1 MVFGMHIR
9 RVRKKMIGQLSVHV
23 FNSGEEVPMPSKL
36 IEFFNK
42 QPRLGGLSTASK
54 DGKPNIAYFLS
65 PHMIDE
71 KTVVMALGNN
81 KTFSNLMENPYAAF
95 MIFEPGM
102 ALSDWKGLR
111 IYLKMK
117 SYQISGEQLDMM
129 RERVGQMA
137 GAEPAKMV
145 HAAVTFEVQEIRPL
159 VDFGQGWSQAI

>member
-1 MVFGMHIR
+1 MSSH
-9 RVRKKMIGQLSVHV
+9 LT
-23 FNSGEEVPMPSKL
+23 
-36 IEFFNK
+36 EFFNK

-81 KTFSNLMENPYAAF
+81 KTFANLLENPYAAF

-102 ALSDWKGLR
+102 VLSDWKGLR
-111 IYLKMK
+111 VYLKMK
-117 SYQISGEQLDMM
+117 EYQTSGEKLEMM
-129 RERVGQMA
+129 REQVGQMA

-145 HAAVTFEVQEIRPL
+145 HAAVTFEVQEVRPL

>member
-1 MVFGMHIR
+1 M
-9 RVRKKMIGQLSVHV
+9 S
-23 FNSGEEVPMPSKL
+23 SKL

-81 KTFSNLMENPYAAF
+81 KTFANLQENPYAAF

-111 IYLKMK
+111 IYMKMK
-117 SYQISGEQLDMM
+117 EYQTSGEKVKMM
-129 RERVGQMA
+129 REMVGQMA
-137 GAEPAKMV
+137 GEEPATMV

-159 VDFGQGWSQAI
+159 VDFGQGWAQAI

>member
-1 MVFGMHIR
+1 
-9 RVRKKMIGQLSVHV
+9 
-23 FNSGEEVPMPSKL
+23 MPSKL

-117 SYQISGEQLDMM
+117 SYQISGEQLEMM

>member
-1 MVFGMHIR
+1 MSS
-9 RVRKKMIGQLSVHV
+9 QLT
-23 FNSGEEVPMPSKL
+23 
-36 IEFFNK
+36 EFFNK

-81 KTFSNLMENPYAAF
+81 KTFANLLENPYAAF

-102 ALSDWKGLR
+102 VLSDWKGLR
-111 IYLKMK
+111 VYLKMK
-117 SYQISGEQLDMM
+117 EYQTSGEKLEMM
-129 RERVGQMA
+129 REQVGQMA

-145 HAAVTFEVQEIRPL
+145 HAAVTFEVQEVRPL
-159 VDFGQGWSQAI
+159 VDFGQGWAQAI